1 MSFPS
6 AAPPEPTP
14 PDPTAAE
21 SAASDSGATESPQ
34 PSPPAQ
40 PTALQRTLTWSRSH
54 PGITLG
60 LLVLVAILLA
70 AFVAPLP
77 HDPARPDA
85 GNTLAPPGGEY
96 WLGTDRSGFDVFSRT
111 IVAGRLD
118 LPLAL
123 IGTLVSLVV
132 GVPIGL
138 AASAK
143 GKLDETIM
151 RGLDVFQAFPLLVL
165 AIVIVVLTGNNLR
178 NVVVAIVLINAPRFI
193 RLTRSEALAVR
204 ESRFIEA
211 AHAMG
216 ATKARVLWRHL
227 LPNISGSI
235 LAQAS
240 LGAANAIVVIAALS
254 FLGIGTS
261 PSDASWGAMI
271 RSGSQ
276 VMATGQWWV
285 ALGPG
290 LAVFITVLSFNA
302 VADGIMAI
310 LEEKL

>member
-1 MSFPS
+1 MTELSL
-6 AAPPEPTP
+6 PTP
-14 PDPTAAE
+14 TRRFA
-21 SAASDSGATESPQ
+21 
-34 PSPPAQ
+34 PAL
-40 PTALQRTLTWSRSH
+40 AWSRSH
-54 PGITLG
+54 LGIVLG
-60 LLVLVAILLA
+60 LAVLATILLA
-70 AFVAPLP
+70 ALFAPLP
-77 HDPARPDA
+77 YSPSTPDA
-85 GNTLAPPGGEY
+85 GATLLPPGDGHL
-96 WLGTDRSGFDVFSRT
+96 LGTDRSGFDVFSRT
-111 IVAGRLD
+111 IAAGRLD

-123 IGTLVSLVV
+123 GGTLFSLLI

-138 AASAK
+138 AASSK
-143 GKLDETIM
+143 GRWDEWIM
-151 RGLDVFQAFPLLVL
+151 RGLDVFQAFPLLVM

-216 ATKARVLWRHL
+216 ATRMRVVFRHL

-276 VMATGQWWV
+276 SMATGQWWI
-285 ALGPG
+285 AFGPG
-290 LAVFITVLSFNA
+290 LAVFLTVLSFNA

-310 LEEKL
+310 FEEK

>member
-1 MSFPS
+1 MTAALPS
-6 AAPPEPTP
+6 APRPWLR
-14 PDPTAAE
+14 
-21 SAASDSGATESPQ
+21 AT
-34 PSPPAQ
+34 
-40 PTALQRTLTWSRSH
+40 LGWSRRH
-54 PGITLG
+54 VGIVLG
-60 LLVLVAILLA
+60 LAVLLGVLLA
-70 AFVAPLP
+70 AFFAPLP
-77 HDPARPDA
+77 HSPTQPDA
-85 GNTLAPPGGEY
+85 AATLAAPSAEH

-111 IVAGRLD
+111 IAAGKLD

-123 IGTLVSLVV
+123 IGTLLSLLI

-138 AASAK
+138 AASSK
-143 GKLDETIM
+143 GRSGELIM

-165 AIVIVVLTGNNLR
+165 AIVIVTLTGNNLR

-193 RLTRSEALAVR
+193 RLTRSEALSVR

-216 ATKARVLWRHL
+216 ASKRRVLWRHL

-240 LGAANAIVVIAALS
+240 LGAANAIVVVAALS

-261 PSDASWGAMI
+261 PSDASWGSMI
-271 RSGSQ
+271 RAGSQ
-276 VMATGQWWV
+276 TMATGQWWV
-285 ALGPG
+285 AFGPG
-290 LAVFITVLSFNA
+290 LGVFLIVLSFNA

-310 LEEKL
+310 FEEK

>member
-1 MSFPS
+1 MAEMTAPGRVLPLS
-6 AAPPEPTP
+6 AVWRWTRYR
-14 PDPTAAE
+14 
-21 SAASDSGATESPQ
+21 G
-34 PSPPAQ
+34 
-40 PTALQRTLTWSRSH
+40 
-54 PGITLG
+54 GIVAG
-60 LLVLVAILLA
+60 LAVLVLLLLA
-70 AFVAPLP
+70 AIVAPLP
-77 HDPARPDA
+77 HDPFMPTSS
-85 GNTLAPPGGEY
+85 TLQPPSAEH

-111 IVAGRLD
+111 IAAGRLD

-123 IGTLVSLVV
+123 AGTLLSLLI

-143 GKLDETIM
+143 SRWSEGIM

-165 AIVIVVLTGNNLR
+165 AIVIVSLTGNNLR
-178 NVVVAIVLINAPRFI
+178 TVVLALVLINAPRFV

-204 ESRFIEA
+204 ESRFMEA
-211 AHAMG
+211 ARAMG
-216 ATKARVLWRHL
+216 ASRARLMWRHL

-271 RSGSQ
+271 RGGSQ
-276 VMATGQWWV
+276 TMATGQWWI
-285 ALGPG
+285 AFGPG

-302 VADGIMAI
+302 VADGIAAI
-310 LEEKL
+310 FEEQ

>member
-1 MSFPS
+1 MADLSVS
-6 AAPPEPTP
+6 HTADRLAPVL
-14 PDPTAAE
+14 
-21 SAASDSGATESPQ
+21 S
-34 PSPPAQ
+34 
-40 PTALQRTLTWSRSH
+40 WSRH
-54 PGITLG
+54 NLGIVLG
-60 LLVLVAILLA
+60 LVVLSTILLA
-70 AFVAPLP
+70 AFFAPLP
-77 HDPARPDA
+77 FSPFRPDA
-85 GNTLAPPGGEY
+85 AGTLLPPSGQH

-111 IVAGRLD
+111 IAAGRLD

-123 IGTLVSLVV
+123 VGTLVSLLI

-138 AASAK
+138 AASSK
-143 GKLDETIM
+143 GRWDEWIM

-165 AIVIVVLTGNNLR
+165 AIVIVTLTGNNLR
-178 NVVVAIVLINAPRFI
+178 NVVVAIVLINAPRFV
-193 RLTRSEALAVR
+193 RLTRSEALSVR

-216 ATKARVLWRHL
+216 ATRTRIVFRHL

-271 RSGSQ
+271 RAGSQ
-276 VMATGQWWV
+276 SMATGQWWV
-285 ALGPG
+285 AFGPG
-290 LAVFITVLSFNA
+290 LAVFLTVLSFNA
-302 VADGIMAI
+302 VADGVMSMF
-310 LEEKL
+310 EEK

>member
-1 MSFPS
+1 M
-6 AAPPEPTP
+6 APNTVPRRSL
-14 PDPTAAE
+14 A
-21 SAASDSGATESPQ
+21 GAGTRW
-34 PSPPAQ
+34 ARRN
-40 PTALQRTLTWSRSH
+40 L
-54 PGITLG
+54 GIVLG
-60 LLVLVAILLA
+60 LVTLAMILLA

-77 HDPARPDA
+77 ADPRLPDA
-85 GNTLAPPGGEY
+85 AAILRGPDLDH

-111 IVAGRLD
+111 IAAGRLD

-123 IGTLVSLVV
+123 GGTLVSLVL
-132 GVPIGL
+132 GVPVGL

-143 GKLDETIM
+143 GRWDETIM

-165 AIVIVVLTGNNLR
+165 AIVLVTLTGNNLR

-204 ESRFIEA
+204 ESRFMEA

-216 ATKARVLWRHL
+216 ASRSRVLWRHL

-235 LAQAS
+235 IAQAS
-240 LGAANAIVVIAALS
+240 LSAANAIVVIAALS

-261 PSDASWGAMI
+261 PSDPSWGSMI

-276 VMATGQWWV
+276 TMATGQWWV
-285 ALGPG
+285 AFGPG
-290 LAVFITVLSFNA
+290 LAVFVTVLSFNA
-302 VADGIMAI
+302 VADGIMSI
-310 LEEKL
+310 FEEK

>member
-1 MSFPS
+1 MAELS
-6 AAPPEPTP
+6 ASRP
-14 PDPTAAE
+14 AARLT
-21 SAASDSGATESPQ
+21 SAM
-34 PSPPAQ
+34 
-40 PTALQRTLTWSRSH
+40 TWSRRH
-54 PGITLG
+54 IGIVLG
-60 LLVLVAILLA
+60 LVVLATILLA
-70 AFVAPLP
+70 ALFAPLP
-77 HDPARPDA
+77 YSPFRPDA
-85 GNTLAPPGGEY
+85 AAGLLPPSGEH

-111 IVAGRLD
+111 IAAGRLD

-123 IGTLVSLVV
+123 VGTLVSLLI

-138 AASAK
+138 AASSK
-143 GKLDETIM
+143 GRWDEWIM

-165 AIVIVVLTGNNLR
+165 AIVIVTLTGNNLR
-178 NVVVAIVLINAPRFI
+178 NVVVAIVLINAPRFV
-193 RLTRSEALAVR
+193 RLTRSEALSVR

-216 ATKARVLWRHL
+216 ATRSRIVVRHL

-271 RSGSQ
+271 RAGSQ
-276 VMATGQWWV
+276 SMATGQWWI

-290 LAVFITVLSFNA
+290 LAVFLTVLSFNA
-302 VADGIMAI
+302 VADGIMSMF
-310 LEEKL
+310 EEK